1 MSENMKLVRFYL
13 VLLAIVTI
21 GRWGL
26 SLGGAEYDKT
36 HQVFSLVLLTVFS
49 SLYYGMLVRCFV
61 GGGVKRA
68 IVLGATLAIAS
79 QLVIF
84 VSTALSYL
92 LGLQTFFNNAR
103 ALNAPQTLPMGQA
116 MVGRAGGLVVNT
128 IINMVA
134 GALGWLIAGVVPRK
148 A

>member
-1 MSENMKLVRFYL
+1 MSENMKLIRFYL
-13 VLLAIVTI
+13 VLLAICTV

-26 SLGGAEYDKT
+26 SLGGADYDKT
-36 HQVFSLVLLTVFS
+36 HQIFSLVLLTNIS
-49 SLYYGMLVRCFV
+49 SLYYGLLVRSFV

-84 VSTALSYL
+84 GSTALSYL
-92 LGLQTFFNNAR
+92 LGINTFFNHPR
-103 ALNAPQTLPMGQA
+103 ALNATQALPMGQA
-116 MVGRAGGLVVNT
+116 MIGRT
-128 IINMVA
+128 ITFVANIVTNMIS